1 VLRATS
7 AAADVLGQ
15 AVAMLVAFSVA
26 PSGGGSDSVGDVVA
40 EAVRVVRES
49 GLPCETT
56 SMFTTIEAP
65 TWDEAMAV
73 VKRAVE
79 AVAERAPRVSL
90 VLKADIRPG
99 WTDQLRAKVERVE
112 EALARPGAETGAE
125 TGAESGGAAEA

>member
-1 VLRATS
+1 
-7 AAADVLGQ
+7 
-15 AVAMLVAFSVA
+15 MLVAFSVA
-26 PSGGGSDSVGDVVA
+26 PSGGGTDSVGDVVA

-65 TWDEAMAV
+65 TWDEAMEV

-79 AVAERAPRVSL
+79 AVAARAPRVSL

-99 WTDQLRAKVERVE
+99 WTGQLQAKVDRVE
-112 EALARPGAETGAE
+112 QALAAGSAD
-125 TGAESGGAAEA
+125 AARDDDPAR